1 MEKKKL
7 RRELFTSMPLEIR
20 EGVEGEKKRA
30 ISGYAVLFDTPSAVL
45 YEDAG
50 MEVREVIS
58 KRAITEDFLKQ
69 QDIKMTM
76 FHDRQL
82 ILARSNKGEGSLSY
96 SVDDKGVR
104 FEFEVPNTCDGDKA
118 FELVKRGDICGC
130 SFMFS
135 TYYGDKDYVAV
146 EVKRENGR
154 ECATNTVMAFTG
166 IYDFTLAADP
176 AYPDTSCET
185 IGREIVDAYRKNEK
199 NLTKVRTQ
207 VKEMR
212 ERAGRRLGETMW
224 DYVGLCRTMWDYVGL

>member
-7 RRELFTSMPLEIR
+7 RRELFTATPLEIR

-30 ISGYAVLFDTPSAVL
+30 ISGYAILFDTPSAVL
-45 YEDAG
+45 YGDAG

-58 KRAITEDFLKQ
+58 KRAVTEDFLRR

-96 SVDDKGVR
+96 SVDGKGVR
-104 FEFEVPNTCDGDKA
+104 FEFEVPDTCDGDKA

-135 TYYGDKDYVAV
+135 TYYGDEDYVAV
-146 EVKRENGR
+146 EVKHENGR
-154 ECATNTVMAFTG
+154 EYVTNTVLAFTG

-185 IGREIVDAYRKNEK
+185 IGREIADACRAYEE
-199 NLTKVRTQ
+199 NLTKMRTQ

-212 ERAGRRLGETMW
+212 ERAGRRLCGTMW
-224 DYVGLCRTMWDYVGL
+224 

>member
-7 RRELFTSMPLEIR
+7 KRELFTATPLEIR
-20 EGVEGEKKRA
+20 ESVEGENKRT
-30 ISGYAVLFDTPSAVL
+30 ISGYAILFDTPSAVL
-45 YEDAG
+45 YEDSNI
-50 MEVREVIS
+50 EVREVIS
-58 KRAITEDFLKQ
+58 KRAVTEEFLRQ

-118 FELVKRGDICGC
+118 FELAKRGDICGC

-135 TYYGDKDYVAV
+135 TYYGDKDYVDV

-154 ECATNTVMAFTG
+154 ERATNTVLAFTG

-185 IGREIVDAYRKNEK
+185 IGREIVKSYRTDEE
-199 NLTKVRTQ
+199 NLTKMRTQ

-212 ERAGRRLGETMW
+212 ERAGRRLGETM
-224 DYVGLCRTMWDYVGL
+224 

>member
-7 RRELFTSMPLEIR
+7 KRELFTATPLEIR
-20 EGVEGEKKRA
+20 EGVEGESKRT
-30 ISGYAVLFDTPSAVL
+30 ISGYAILFDTPSAVL
-45 YEDAG
+45 YEDSN

-58 KRAITEDFLKQ
+58 KSAVTEEFLKQ

-135 TYYGDKDYVAV
+135 TYYGDKDYVDV
-146 EVKRENGR
+146 KVKRENGR
-154 ECATNTVMAFTG
+154 ECATNTVLAFTG

-185 IGREIVDAYRKNEK
+185 IGREIAKSYRTDEE
-199 NLTKVRTQ
+199 NLTKMRTQ

-212 ERAGRRLGETMW
+212 ERAGRRLGETM
-224 DYVGLCRTMWDYVGL
+224 

>member
-7 RRELFTSMPLEIR
+7 RRELFTSTPLEIR
-20 EGVEGEKKRA
+20 ESVEGESKRT
-30 ISGYAVLFDTPSAVL
+30 ISGYAILFDTPSAVL
-45 YEDAG
+45 YEDG
-50 MEVREVIS
+50 DIEVREVIS
-58 KRAITEDFLKQ
+58 KRAVTEDFLRQ

-82 ILARSNKGEGSLSY
+82 ILARSNHGEGSLSY

-104 FEFEVPNTCDGDKA
+104 FEFEVPDTCDGDKA
-118 FELVKRGDICGC
+118 FELVKRGDLCGC

-185 IGREIVDAYRKNEK
+185 IGREIVDAFRSDGKDLSKMRE
-199 NLTKVRTQ
+199 Q

-212 ERAGRRLGETMW
+212 AVANFEL
-224 DYVGLCRTMWDYVGL
+224 

>member
-7 RRELFTSMPLEIR
+7 KRELFTATPLEIR
-20 EGVEGEKKRA
+20 ESVEGENKRT
-30 ISGYAVLFDTPSAVL
+30 ISGYAILFDTPSAVL
-45 YEDAG
+45 YEDSNI
-50 MEVREVIS
+50 EVREVIS
-58 KRAITEDFLKQ
+58 KRAVTEEFLRQ

-135 TYYGDKDYVAV
+135 TYYGDKDYVDV

-154 ECATNTVMAFTG
+154 ERATNTVLAFTG

-185 IGREIVDAYRKNEK
+185 IGREIVKSYRTDEE
-199 NLTKVRTQ
+199 NLTKMRTQ

-212 ERAGRRLGETMW
+212 ERAGRRLGETM
-224 DYVGLCRTMWDYVGL
+224 

>member
-7 RRELFTSMPLEIR
+7 KRELFTATPLEIR
-20 EGVEGEKKRA
+20 EGVEGENKRT
-30 ISGYAVLFDTPSAVL
+30 ISGYAILFDTPSAVL
-45 YEDAG
+45 YEDG
-50 MEVREVIS
+50 NMEVREVIS
-58 KRAITEDFLKQ
+58 KRAVTEDFLRQ

-82 ILARSNKGEGSLSY
+82 ILARSNRGEGSLSY

-135 TYYGDKDYVAV
+135 TYYGDKDYVDV

-154 ECATNTVMAFTG
+154 ECATNTVLAFTG

-185 IGREIVDAYRKNEK
+185 IGREIAKSYRTDEE
-199 NLTKVRTQ
+199 NLTKMRTQ

-212 ERAGRRLGETMW
+212 ERANRHFL
-224 DYVGLCRTMWDYVGL
+224 

>member
-20 EGVEGEKKRA
+20 ESVEGENKRT
-30 ISGYAVLFDTPSAVL
+30 ISGYAILFDTPSAVL
-45 YEDAG
+45 YEDDN

-58 KRAITEDFLKQ
+58 KRAVTEEFLKQ

-185 IGREIVDAYRKNEK
+185 IGREIIESCRTGEE
-199 NLTKVRTQ
+199 NLTKMRTQ

-212 ERAGRRLGETMW
+212 ERAGRHFL
-224 DYVGLCRTMWDYVGL
+224 

>member
-7 RRELFTSMPLEIR
+7 RRELFTSTPLEIR
-20 EGVEGEKKRA
+20 ESVEGESKRT
-30 ISGYAVLFDTPSAVL
+30 ISGYAILFDTPSAVL
-45 YEDAG
+45 YEDG
-50 MEVREVIS
+50 NMEVREVIS
-58 KRAITEDFLKQ
+58 KRAVTEEFLKQ

-118 FELVKRGDICGC
+118 FELVKRGDLCGC

-135 TYYGDKDYVAV
+135 TYYGDKDYVVV
-146 EVKRENGR
+146 EVKRKNGR
-154 ECATNTVMAFTG
+154 ECVTNTVMAFTG

-185 IGREIVDAYRKNEK
+185 IGREIIESCRTGEE
-199 NLTKVRTQ
+199 NLTKMRAQ

-212 ERAGRRLGETMW
+212 ERAGRRLGETM
-224 DYVGLCRTMWDYVGL
+224 

>member
-7 RRELFTSMPLEIR
+7 KRELFTATPLEIR
-20 EGVEGEKKRA
+20 ESVEGENKRT
-30 ISGYAVLFDTPSAVL
+30 ISGYAILFDTPSAVL
-45 YEDAG
+45 YEDSNI
-50 MEVREVIS
+50 EVREVIS
-58 KRAITEDFLKQ
+58 KRAVTEEFLRQ

-135 TYYGDKDYVAV
+135 TYYGDKDYVDV

-154 ECATNTVMAFTG
+154 ERATNTVLAFTG

-185 IGREIVDAYRKNEK
+185 IGREIAKSYRTDEE
-199 NLTKVRTQ
+199 NLTKMRTQ

-212 ERAGRRLGETMW
+212 ERAGRRLGETM
-224 DYVGLCRTMWDYVGL
+224 